1 MEHHESAASF
11 KISMFFKCILY
22 TRNKSQGC
30 PTRLNATNG
39 ATRNK
44 IAKNVHVC
52 ARFLFF
58 MIGLSNNGTFSSFT
72 ALSFWAES
80 DVFASVKSPD
90 FGRLFWMCELAGTAL
105 VRATW
110 TRDAEGLV
118 FYDEAQLLDGLE

>member
-30 PTRLNATNG
+30 PTRLNATRG

-72 ALSFWAES
+72 ALSFTS
-80 DVFASVKSPD
+80 SFISLLLLSFVFFFSFFDEKRIVSRFSSASSQIQI
-90 FGRLFWMCELAGTAL
+90 LSS
-105 VRATW
+105 
-110 TRDAEGLV
+110 
-118 FYDEAQLLDGLE
+118 AQK